1 MGSAVLTTEAATAL
15 DQLTA
20 GLDALAAAGVD
31 PVDARDAVTW
41 VRELEVLGRRLRSA
55 QLDLMDRV
63 DRRGLHRADGHASAK
78 VMVRHNARLSPAE
91 AGRRYRAVRA
101 RRDLPAV
108 AEAFAAGKIGAC
120 HLDRIARAH
129 ANARVRDELRGQD
142 ETLVRL
148 AGRSESYVAFDATI
162 TDWVRLT
169 DADGTCD
176 TAERN
181 HQNRDAQWVQD
192 LDGGWTLKVR
202 CGSLDGAE
210 LAEVHRHLTRAEF
223 EADWANA
230 RDKHGQGA
238 CVEDL
243 DRTDGQRRF
252 DAFAANTRRGAAA
265 PPGTPGRSRVV
276 TNVVIDHATFERIA
290 RGLTGATVDPVH
302 VPLDPDGR
310 GDNDGDGSGDGPGVG
325 FRCSTLDG
333 HPVDPTEAVTNA
345 LLGHIRRVVI
355 GADSVVIDLGR
366 RRRCFTGP
374 SQLASRLAST
384 ECYWPGCHVPVTD
397 CQTDHL
403 LPWADHGGGSTNPG
417 NGGPA
422 CGRHNRHKEHGFTV
436 RRDDAGTWHVHRPD
450 GTEIE

>member
-1 MGSAVLTTEAATAL
+1 MGSAVLDEATAVAL

-20 GLDALAAAGVD
+20 SLDALSEAGVD
-31 PVDARDAVTW
+31 PVDARDAVTL
-41 VRELEVLGRRLRSA
+41 VREVEALARRVRSV
-55 QLDLMDRV
+55 QLDLV
-63 DRRGLHRADGHASAK
+63 EVIDRRGLHRPDGHASAK

-91 AGRRYRAVRA
+91 AGRRNRAMKA

-108 AEAFAAGKIGAC
+108 AEAFAAGKNGAC

-129 ANARVRDELRGQD
+129 ANARVRDKLRSQD
-142 ETLVRL
+142 DALARL
-148 AGRSESYVAFDATI
+148 AARAGSFVEFDATV

-192 LDGGWTLKVR
+192 LDGGWSLTVR

-210 LAEVHRHLTRAEF
+210 LADIHRHLTRAEF
-223 EADWANA
+223 EADWATA
-230 RDKHGQGA
+230 RQVHGTAA
-238 CVEDL
+238 CAEDL
-243 DRTDGQRRF
+243 ERTDGQRRF
-252 DAFAANTRRGAAA
+252 DAFAANIRRGATA

-276 TNVVIDHATFERIA
+276 TNVVVDHVTFERIV
-290 RGLTGATVDPVH
+290 RGLTGAPVDPID
-302 VPLDPDGR
+302 VPLDPDE
-310 GDNDGDGSGDGPGVG
+310 NDPGVG
-325 FRCSTLDG
+325 FRCSMLDG
-333 HPVDPTEAVTNA
+333 HPIDPTEAVTNA

-355 GADSVVIDLGR
+355 GADSVAIDLGR

-374 SQLASRLAST
+374 AQLAARIADT

-397 CQTDHL
+397 CETDHL
-403 LPWADHGGGSTNPG
+403 LPWADRGGGRTSPG

-422 CGRHNRHKEHGFTV
+422 CGKHNRHKEHGFTV
-436 RRDDAGTWHVHRPD
+436 RRDDAGRWHTYRPD
-450 GTEIE
+450 GTEID